1 MLILKD
7 HKTCIFNTFRFLL
20 GRASI
25 SVCSQQNEEMLFIPF
40 GAESLLQILRYL
52 IFFRWTNKRM
62 LFILY
67 GAECPLFESC
77 GIPSLFCGYEM
88 QNHTHQITWKRLQTR
103 VHAERAR
110 QRWGNEHVDDTQRRL
125 NAERERRQQMR
136 ANESLEG
143 TDKRVENQRLTK
155 RTIHCQIT
163 WTFWDTQSLYI
174 MWMPVFQNHP
184 QSYVPSHYN

>member
-1 MLILKD
+1 MDGQYPCNYLSHSWYKFCHLMFEWVWHCSRCIFSKLMTVGLLFLCYKCFLLTQLVLILKD
-7 HKTCIFNTFRFLL
+7 HKTCIFNTFRFFW

-110 QRWGNEHVDDTQRRL
+110 QR
-125 NAERERRQQMR
+125 
-136 ANESLEG
+136 
-143 TDKRVENQRLTK
+143 
-155 RTIHCQIT
+155 
-163 WTFWDTQSLYI
+163 
-174 MWMPVFQNHP
+174 
-184 QSYVPSHYN
+184 